1 MKILVADDEP
11 DVRQALQFL
20 FRKHGHEVV
29 LASHG
34 DAALALVFAERP
46 DVVFLDVNMPGQN
59 GLDVC
64 MELRT
69 HPQYQHLPIYIMTG
83 LDRSLY
89 ADHAGT
95 SGATACL
102 TKPLKARYLLN
113 LLARTPQSL

>member
-20 FRKHGHEVV
+20 FRKRGHEVI
-29 LASHG
+29 LASRG

-46 DVVFLDVNMPGQN
+46 DVVFLDVNMPGKN

-64 MELRT
+64 VELRA
-69 HPQYQHLPIYIMTG
+69 HPDCQQLPIYLLTG

-95 SGATACL
+95 SRATACL
-102 TKPLKARYLLN
+102 TKPLKSRELLN
-113 LLARTPQSL
+113 LLARIAESL